1 MLAFSLWAFT
11 QGIVQIS
18 VAKGGDL
25 ARRGVPVADFGDYA
39 FELLQTLLRAPPV

>member
-25 ARRGVPVADFGDYA
+25 ARRGAPVADFGNYA
-39 FELLQTLLRAPPV
+39 FELLHTLLRAPPT